1 MSDQKKKQ
9 GRKKVPYLVK
19 IDRLKKLI
27 DKEKSR
33 QVIADSF
40 GCDVSTITK
49 HYNGDNPVDLE
60 MLYNYAKYFN
70 VSTDYLL
77 GLSDIQ
83 TSNID
88 KKEICRR
95 LHIPDEMYDILRELF
110 LHISPGA
117 YLEILEDDYNYFD
130 RNDPRYNLK
139 MQFRKEEAV
148 EFLSRTDTVTLQY
161 IVIKELL
168 TEAFVLN
175 NLAPTVCYKSI
186 ALSKAM
192 ECSEYET
199 IYESKRKEAFEAG
212 DIAYDE
218 FMTNTGGYFVTEE
231 GKALSDKWTKAI
243 DEQEEA
249 ENLADAKEWQLQKQL
264 SKFIDRITDKITKDY
279 YFLDEKMYDRKTNE
293 IVDEYPI

>member
-1 MSDQKKKQ
+1 MTEDILQIAGKRIEEARKAQ
-9 GRKKVPYLVK
+9 GLTQQELG
-19 IDRLKKLI
+19 DLI
-27 DKEKSR
+27 GVSR
-33 QVIADSF
+33 QRIGQYENGERTLKIYHFREIA
-40 GCDVSTITK
+40 K
-49 HYNGDNPVDLE
+49 L
-60 MLYNYAKYFN
+60 LN

-110 LHISPGA
+110 LHISPGV
-117 YLEILEDDYNYFD
+117 YLEMLEDDYNYFD
-130 RNDPRYNLK
+130 RNDPSYNLK
-139 MQFRKEEAV
+139 MRFRKEEAV
-148 EFLSRTDTVTLQY
+148 DFLSRTDTVTLGY
-161 IVIKELL
+161 IVMKELL
-168 TEAFVLN
+168 SKHFDLN
-175 NLAPTVCYKSI
+175 NLATTIYYKSI

-199 IYESKRKEAFEAG
+199 IYESKRKEAFDAG

-231 GKALSDKWTKAI
+231 GKALSDKWRKAI
-243 DEQEEA
+243 EEQEEFA
-249 ENLADAKEWQLQKQL
+249 NLADAKEWQLQKQL

-279 YFLDEKMYDRKTNE
+279 YFSDEKMYDRKTNE
-293 IVDEYPI
+293 IVDEYPIC